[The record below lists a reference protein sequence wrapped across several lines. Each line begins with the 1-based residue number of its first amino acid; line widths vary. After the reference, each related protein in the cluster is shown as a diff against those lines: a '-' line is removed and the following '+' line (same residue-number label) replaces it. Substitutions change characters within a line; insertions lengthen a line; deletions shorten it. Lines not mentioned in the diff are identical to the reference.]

1 MSEVTRNTGFARGL
15 FDAVEADS
23 GKVKDKESK
32 VAWLTKIIACVGLA
46 LGEHVRARPLK
57 IVAGLEPEHTNAFL
71 QQLARAASAGDAP
84 DAVRRT
90 LAGETFAGDND
101 NTAGAAPP
109 SRREPPQRER
119 EPSPPRRREPSPPRA
134 RSPSPEAF
142 APPPPPHSD
151 SDDELAPKTNAS
163 RTDPVDRSEPLKDQS
178 GASTTRDRS
187 PPPSSRRPPPRPQSA
202 RRAPPKLASNV
213 VEVESGTSSR
223 DGSRPGSVEGSRGGP
238 AQLSTLNPNPKPPLA
253 NVLGEGDVADSDDDD
268 ESGEDASAPAPAIAA
283 PSAGTAWDRASDIGG
298 GALVRDMLAAKRE
311 GDAAAASAVGATTDE
326 ATAKA
331 ASGGGKGIIL
341 GSRRRSRKAAGGGG
355 GGADDHPTGGSTGG
369 VGGGVSAAMFRD
381 DDDDAAGGTTED
393 DVEAIRERV
402 QALVQFTNPLG
413 KAMDALQEDVETM
426 RRELAFWQRERENM
440 GRIAQEVKSAPL
452 GETVAKQDRRLEEA
466 DDEIAAMK
474 KKIQSVKAA
483 IHRNDDKIAK
493 LLDMVVT
500 PA

>member
-15 FDAVEADS
+15 FDDVESDS
-23 GKVKDKESK
+23 GKVKDKASK

-71 QQLARAASAGDAP
+71 QQLARAASAGDAA

-90 LAGETFAGDND
+90 LAGETFAGGD
-101 NTAGAAPP
+101 TAGAARDPREEP
-109 SRREPPQRER
+109 RDAREPPRAR
-119 EPSPPRRREPSPPRA
+119 EPSPPRREPSPPRA

-142 APPPPPHSD
+142 APPPPPHDD
-151 SDDELAPKTNAS
+151 SDDEEPPKNIPVH
-163 RTDPVDRSEPLKDQS
+163 REPVDKDRSRS
-178 GASTTRDRS
+178 TRDRS

-202 RRAPPKLASNV
+202 RRAPPKIVSNV

-311 GDAAAASAVGATTDE
+311 GDAAAASAVGVTDE

-331 ASGGGKGIIL
+331 ASSGKGIIL
-341 GSRRRSRKAAGGGG
+341 GPRRRSRKAAGGGG
-355 GGADDHPTGGSTGG
+355 GGMGADDHPSGASTGG

-381 DDDDAAGGTTED
+381 DDDGTAGGTTED

>member
-15 FDAVEADS
+15 FDDVESDS
-23 GKVKDKESK
+23 GKVKDKASK

-71 QQLARAASAGDAP
+71 QQLARAASAGDAA

-90 LAGETFAGDND
+90 LAGETFAGGD
-101 NTAGAAPP
+101 TAGAARDPREEPRDARDPP
-109 SRREPPQRER
+109 RAR
-119 EPSPPRRREPSPPRA
+119 EPSPPRREPSPPRA

-142 APPPPPHSD
+142 APPPPPHDD
-151 SDDELAPKTNAS
+151 SDDEEPPKNIPVH
-163 RTDPVDRSEPLKDQS
+163 REPVDKDRSRS
-178 GASTTRDRS
+178 TRDRS

-202 RRAPPKLASNV
+202 RRAPPKIVSNV

-223 DGSRPGSVEGSRGGP
+223 DGSRPGSVESSRAP
-238 AQLSTLNPNPKPPLA
+238 APTQPASSSRQPAPLA

-268 ESGEDASAPAPAIAA
+268 ESGDDTSAPANANANAA
-283 PSAGTAWDRASDIGG
+283 PAANPWDRATSGDGG
-298 GALVRDMLAAKRE
+298 GALVRNMLAAKRE
-311 GDAAAASAVGATTDE
+311 GDAAAASAVGVTDE

-331 ASGGGKGIIL
+331 ASSGKGIIL
-341 GSRRRSRKAAGGGG
+341 GPRRRSRKAAGGGG
-355 GGADDHPTGGSTGG
+355 GGMGADDHPSGASTGG

-381 DDDDAAGGTTED
+381 DDDGTAGGTTED

>member
-15 FDAVEADS
+15 FDAVESDS

-46 LGEHVRARPLK
+46 LGEHVRARPQK

-71 QQLARAASAGDAP
+71 QQLARAASAGDAA

-90 LAGETFAGDND
+90 LAGETFVAGESKP
-101 NTAGAAPP
+101 APP
-109 SRREPPQRER
+109 RETPEPPRPR
-119 EPSPPRRREPSPPRA
+119 DPSPPPREPSPPRA
-134 RSPSPEAF
+134 RSPSPEAAF

-151 SDDELAPKTNAS
+151 SDDEPPIK
-163 RTDPVDRSEPLKDQS
+163 PVKDQS
-178 GASTTRDRS
+178 RSTNRDRS
-187 PPPSSRRPPPRPQSA
+187 PPAASRRPPPGSNRPQSA
-202 RRAPPKLASNV
+202 RRAPPKIVSNV
-213 VEVESGTSSR
+213 VEVDPGGTSSR
-223 DGSRPGSVEGSRGGP
+223 DGSRPGSVEGSRP
-238 AQLSTLNPNPKPPLA
+238 APTAASSSSSRRDKSQPPLA

-268 ESGEDASAPAPAIAA
+268 ESGDDASAPDGSANAA
-283 PSAGTAWDRASDIGG
+283 RAANPWDRASMGEGG

-426 RRELAFWQRERENM
+426 RRELTFWQRERENM
-440 GRIAQEVKSAPL
+440 GRIAREVKSAPL

-466 DDEIAAMK
+466 DEEIAAMK

>member
-1 MSEVTRNTGFARGL
+1 
-15 FDAVEADS
+15 
-23 GKVKDKESK
+23 
-32 VAWLTKIIACVGLA
+32 
-46 LGEHVRARPLK
+46 
-57 IVAGLEPEHTNAFL
+57 
-71 QQLARAASAGDAP
+71 
-84 DAVRRT
+84 
-90 LAGETFAGDND
+90 
-101 NTAGAAPP
+101 
-109 SRREPPQRER
+109 
-119 EPSPPRRREPSPPRA
+119 
-134 RSPSPEAF
+134 
-142 APPPPPHSD
+142 
-151 SDDELAPKTNAS
+151 
-163 RTDPVDRSEPLKDQS
+163 
-178 GASTTRDRS
+178 
-187 PPPSSRRPPPRPQSA
+187 
-202 RRAPPKLASNV
+202 
-213 VEVESGTSSR
+213 
-223 DGSRPGSVEGSRGGP
+223 
-238 AQLSTLNPNPKPPLA
+238 
-253 NVLGEGDVADSDDDD
+253 
-268 ESGEDASAPAPAIAA
+268 
-283 PSAGTAWDRASDIGG
+283 
-298 GALVRDMLAAKRE
+298 MLAAKRE
-311 GDAAAASAVGATTDE
+311 GDAAAASAVGATDE

-331 ASGGGKGIIL
+331 ASSGKGIIL
-341 GSRRRSRKAAGGGG
+341 GPRRRSRKAAGGGG
-355 GGADDHPTGGSTGG
+355 GGGGADDHASGGSTGG

>member
-1 MSEVTRNTGFARGL
+1 M
-15 FDAVEADS
+15 
-23 GKVKDKESK
+23 
-32 VAWLTKIIACVGLA
+32 
-46 LGEHVRARPLK
+46 
-57 IVAGLEPEHTNAFL
+57 
-71 QQLARAASAGDAP
+71 
-84 DAVRRT
+84 
-90 LAGETFAGDND
+90 
-101 NTAGAAPP
+101 
-109 SRREPPQRER
+109 
-119 EPSPPRRREPSPPRA
+119 
-134 RSPSPEAF
+134 
-142 APPPPPHSD
+142 
-151 SDDELAPKTNAS
+151 
-163 RTDPVDRSEPLKDQS
+163 
-178 GASTTRDRS
+178 
-187 PPPSSRRPPPRPQSA
+187 
-202 RRAPPKLASNV
+202 
-213 VEVESGTSSR
+213 
-223 DGSRPGSVEGSRGGP
+223 EGSRGGP

-268 ESGEDASAPAPAIAA
+268 ESGEDASAPAPAIAT

-311 GDAAAASAVGATTDE
+311 GDAAAASAVGVTDE

-331 ASGGGKGIIL
+331 ASSGKGIIL
-341 GSRRRSRKAAGGGG
+341 GPRRRSRKAAGGGG
-355 GGADDHPTGGSTGG
+355 GGMGADDHPSGASTGG

-381 DDDDAAGGTTED
+381 DDDGTAGGTTED

>member
-1 MSEVTRNTGFARGL
+1 M
-15 FDAVEADS
+15 
-23 GKVKDKESK
+23 
-32 VAWLTKIIACVGLA
+32 
-46 LGEHVRARPLK
+46 
-57 IVAGLEPEHTNAFL
+57 
-71 QQLARAASAGDAP
+71 
-84 DAVRRT
+84 
-90 LAGETFAGDND
+90 
-101 NTAGAAPP
+101 
-109 SRREPPQRER
+109 
-119 EPSPPRRREPSPPRA
+119 
-134 RSPSPEAF
+134 
-142 APPPPPHSD
+142 
-151 SDDELAPKTNAS
+151 
-163 RTDPVDRSEPLKDQS
+163 
-178 GASTTRDRS
+178 
-187 PPPSSRRPPPRPQSA
+187 
-202 RRAPPKLASNV
+202 
-213 VEVESGTSSR
+213 
-223 DGSRPGSVEGSRGGP
+223 
-238 AQLSTLNPNPKPPLA
+238 LS
-253 NVLGEGDVADSDDDD
+253 EGDVADSDDDD
-268 ESGEDASAPAPAIAA
+268 ESGDDTSAPANANAA
-283 PSAGTAWDRASDIGG
+283 PAANPWDRATSGDGG

-311 GDAAAASAVGATTDE
+311 GDAAAASAVGVTDE

-331 ASGGGKGIIL
+331 ASSGKGIIL
-341 GSRRRSRKAAGGGG
+341 GPRRRSRKAAGGGG
-355 GGADDHPTGGSTGG
+355 GGMGADDHPSGASTGG

-381 DDDDAAGGTTED
+381 DDDGTAGGTTED